1 MLKVVL
7 NKLIPKLKKEKIVFI
22 IFIFIYNYI
31 YKLNY
36 KFFSLK
42 IFIIYNLK
50 PNI

>member
-22 IFIFIYNYI
+22 IFIYNYI